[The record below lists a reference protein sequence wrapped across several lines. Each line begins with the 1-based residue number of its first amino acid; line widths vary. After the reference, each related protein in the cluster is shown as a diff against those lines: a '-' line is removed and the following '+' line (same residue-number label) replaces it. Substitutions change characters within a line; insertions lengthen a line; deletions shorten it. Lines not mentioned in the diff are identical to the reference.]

1 MGTTKEGYSM
11 RARIEGMENG
21 CVMIVRRHETT
32 DSQGTVVL
40 KRVYVDFQSLVEDLE
55 KIMKFNWP
63 KK

>member
-1 MGTTKEGYSM
+1 M